1 MIYDEET
8 KTGYFSS
15 NRTGGKGGFDVYRFT
30 PFSLKLMVY
39 ANDTFSEKPIDYAL
53 VQVFDNNEK
62 IFEGMT
68 DQTGKAEFQIN
79 KDILYTI
86 RTSKDGYR
94 TFTQKISAAGKSNGD
109 SVVSYSMLKPDA
121 QLSISKG
128 ATNNLSLENY
138 IILQE
143 K

>member
-1 MIYDEET
+1 
-8 KTGYFSS
+8 
-15 NRTGGKGGFDVYRFT
+15 
-30 PFSLKLMVY
+30 
-39 ANDTFSEKPIDYAL
+39 
-53 VQVFDNNEK
+53 
-62 IFEGMT
+62 MT

-109 SVVSYSMLKPDA
+109 SVVSYSLLKPDA

-138 IILQE
+138 IIFTDFSLPHFVIFFFGDKIHLRKIKE
-143 K
+143 SLSYI